1 MLFLA
6 KAAGIAIIVWFYMTA
21 KEKGESTIK
30 WVIIGLMGYWIA
42 WWAVKLTILGGLVS
56 LVGKSFTAVFIVT
69 QIPALCAIG
78 AAYLIRK
85 KLLVDLAN
93 KAAD

>member
-21 KEKGESTIK
+21 KEKGESTVK
-30 WVIIGLMGYWIA
+30 WVIIGLMGYWLA
-42 WWAVKLTILGGLVS
+42 WWAINLTVLGALVS
-56 LVGKSFTAVFIVT
+56 LAGKNFTAVFIVT

-78 AAYLIRK
+78 AAYLVRK
-85 KLLVDLAN
+85 KLL
-93 KAAD
+93 ADSAKKTD